1 MTHFADV
8 EYKKI
13 GENFRDI
20 LPLPIGH
27 QWVCNASLPSWPDIL
42 LSLTN
47 FGPLQLP
54 SIYLCKDHA
63 VELGLEW

>member
-8 EYKKI
+8 EYKAV
-13 GENFRDI
+13 GLNREI

-27 QWVCNASLPSWPDIL
+27 QWVCNASLPSWATIL
-42 LSLTN
+42 LSLSG
-47 FGPLQLP
+47 FDPLQLP